1 MDIFVTRKI
10 PDIGIK
16 KLKERYDVE
25 ISSKPRNLTKEEL
38 MEGVKGKDALLSLLT
53 DTIDEDIIDAGKDLK
68 VISNYAVGYD
78 NIDVEAAT
86 ERGIAVTNTP
96 GVLTEATA
104 EIAWALMMAVARNVV
119 QGDEFVRK
127 DRFEGWDPTL
137 MIGHELHGKTLG
149 IVGMGNIGSKVAE
162 ISQSFQMDVIYYN
175 RSRNQKVEDEIG
187 AEYVE
192 LDELLSRSD
201 FVSLHV
207 PLTEETE
214 GMIGSEELK
223 KMSEDSY
230 LINTARGEVVDE
242 EALVKTLKDGGIAGA
257 GIDVYADEPHG
268 ANPEYYDLENVVLTP
283 HLGSA
288 SYRAREGMSVMA
300 AENIIA
306 ILEGEEP
313 ENIVNPVVLKQK
325 Q

>member
-1 MDIFVTRKI
+1 MDIFVTRRI
-10 PDIGIK
+10 PEVGIQ
-16 KLKERYDVE
+16 KLRERHDVE
-25 ISSKPRNLTKEEL
+25 VSKKSRNLTKEEL
-38 MEGVKGKDALLSLLT
+38 VEGVKGKDALLCLLT

-78 NIDVEAAT
+78 NIEVKTAT

-119 QGDEFVRK
+119 PGDKFVRK

-149 IVGMGNIGSKVAE
+149 IVGMGNIGRKVAE
-162 ISQSFQMDVIYYN
+162 MSQSFEMDVIYYN
-175 RSRNQKVEDEIG
+175 RSRKEKVENEVG

-207 PLTEETE
+207 PLTQETE
-214 GMIGSEELK
+214 EMIGSEELN

-230 LINTARGEVVDE
+230 LINTARGEVIDE
-242 EALVKTLKDGGIAGA
+242 DALVETLKRGDIAGA
-257 GIDVYADEPHG
+257 GIDVYAAEPHG
-268 ANPEYYDLENVVLTP
+268 ANPEYYELDNVVLTP

-288 SYRAREGMSVMA
+288 SHRAREGMALMA

-313 ENIVNPVVLKQK
+313 ENIVNPSVLK
-325 Q
+325 

>member
-10 PDIGIK
+10 PEIGIR
-16 KLKERYDVE
+16 KLKKRYEVKV
-25 ISSKPRNLTKEEL
+25 SQKSRNLTKEEL
-38 MEGVKGKDALLSLLT
+38 IEGVKGKKAILCLLT

-68 VISNYAVGYD
+68 IISNYAVGYD

-86 ERGIAVTNTP
+86 ERDIAVTNTP

-104 EIAWALMMAVARNVV
+104 EIAWSLMMAVSRNVV
-119 QGDEFVRK
+119 QGDNFVRE
-127 DRFEGWDPTL
+127 DNFEGWDPTL
-137 MIGHELHGKTLG
+137 MIGHELHDKTLG
-149 IVGMGNIGSKVAE
+149 IIGMGNIGGKVAE
-162 ISQSFQMDVIYYN
+162 ISQSFDMEVIYHN
-175 RSRNQKVEDEIG
+175 RSRKQEIENKTG
-187 AEYVE
+187 AEYVD

-214 GMIGSEELK
+214 GMIGKEELD

-242 EALVKTLKDGGIAGA
+242 KSLIETLREEGIAGA

-288 SYRAREGMSVMA
+288 SYKAREGMARMA
-300 AENIIA
+300 ADNIIA

-313 ENIVNPVVLKQK
+313 ENIVNPSVLK
-325 Q
+325 